1 MTTKNKETLAELIT
15 DFTRPQPVTLDSI
28 LSRSKSILGPL
39 AATGYVVEID
49 AESYHWFF
57 DLRPPHFVGRDY
69 FLFGEGMEPFRL
81 FFVSD
86 ERHFV
91 RRLTWDQTQEV
102 CYSAGILLP
111 RRR

>member
-1 MTTKNKETLAELIT
+1 MKTKNMQTLAKLIT
-15 DFTRPQPVTLDSI
+15 ELRRPKPVTLDSVA
-28 LSRSKSILGPL
+28 SRSKSILGPL
-39 AATGYVVEID
+39 AATGYVVELD

-86 ERHFV
+86 KRHFV
-91 RRLTWDQTQEV
+91 RRLTWDQTREI
-102 CYSAGILLP
+102 CYSAGIPIP
-111 RRR
+111 RCR